1 MEESEQV
8 CLFPSPRTKPCSGGM
23 RLLVRDGAEPAAAL
37 TAAHGLREMLPKF
50 CSRCEFPVSV
60 DMSDQTDT
68 EVNETREIKVI
79 LDKKRLLFIS

>member
-1 MEESEQV
+1 MEEREQI
-8 CLFPSPRTKPCSGGM
+8 CLFPSSQIKPHSGGM
-23 RLLVRDGAEPAAAL
+23 RLLVGGTAEPAASP
-37 TAAHGLREMLPKF
+37 TAAHGLGEVLPKF

-60 DMSDQTDT
+60 DTRDQTDT

>member
-1 MEESEQV
+1 
-8 CLFPSPRTKPCSGGM
+8 M
-23 RLLVRDGAEPAAAL
+23 RLLVGDVAEPAASL
-37 TAAHGLREMLPKF
+37 VAAHGLGQVLPEF